1 MFSYLPLSSMTYK
14 TFSSRVNETEKP
26 FKDSLQSWTKYW
38 RQIHKIKRNR
48 FFYGMFSVD
57 FLQLFTKIRQILALG
72 WTAGYSPS
80 NPSVSGIFLKS
91 NNDFLKS

>member
-57 FLQLFTKIRQILALG
+57 FLQFLPRYVKSWLWGGRLG
-72 WTAGYSPS
+72 TRHQTQAFQGFS
-80 NPSVSGIFLKS
+80 
-91 NNDFLKS
+91 